1 MTLDEA
7 LKLANDNKGLIG
19 AALGAASSGS
29 TTTSTTADKS
39 PWAPAQEWMKA
50 NIAKGQALQSQYA
63 LNPFSAFQKQAYN
76 NSAQLGNQ
84 ARSMINT
91 VVPQMNNFTP
101 YQRQQSAQKFQP
113 YNFGSVNLGMTQ
125 NPFGA

>member
-1 MTLDEA
+1 
-7 LKLANDNKGLIG
+7 
-19 AALGAASSGS
+19 
-29 TTTSTTADKS
+29 
-39 PWAPAQEWMKA
+39 MKA
-50 NIAKGQALQSQYA
+50 NLANGQKLQQQYA

-91 VVPQMNNFTP
+91 VLPQMNNFTP
-101 YQRQQSAQKFQP
+101 YQRQQSSQKFTP
-113 YNFGSVNLGMTQ
+113 FNFGSVNLGMTQ